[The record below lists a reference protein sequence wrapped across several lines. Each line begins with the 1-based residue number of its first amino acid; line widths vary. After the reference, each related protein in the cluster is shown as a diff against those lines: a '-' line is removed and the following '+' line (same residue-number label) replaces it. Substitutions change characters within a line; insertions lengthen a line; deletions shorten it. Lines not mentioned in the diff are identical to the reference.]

1 MVTSIIKNANA
12 NTKKIIRYLK
22 KLPFKT
28 RDYYVS
34 QSTHNGNLLD
44 FMIIAED
51 HRSYWIT
58 LYVPR
63 DITLDLSVEDIEM
76 SKLLDLNRDEAIE
89 AKCAFNNGMEILTFQ
104 DNGILGFNDIENFV
118 YTVATN
124 TLYLT
129 SGMTI
134 NDINIVSVF

>member
-1 MVTSIIKNANA
+1 MVTSIIKNSNT

-28 RDYYVS
+28 SGYHVS
-34 QSTHNGNLLD
+34 QATRNGNLLD
-44 FMIIAED
+44 FMISAED

-58 LYVPR
+58 LYVPK
-63 DITLDLSVEDIEM
+63 DITLDLSIEDIEM
-76 SKLLDLNRDEAIE
+76 SRLLDLNRDEPIE
-89 AKCAFNNGMEILTFQ
+89 ATCAFNNGMDILKFQ
-104 DNGILGFNDIENFV
+104 DNGILGFNDIKNFV

-129 SGMTI
+129 SGMAI
-134 NDINIVSVF
+134 NGINIVPVF